1 MERKLGTSLNPPIL
15 FCFLLVL
22 LPGTETLE
30 VKVSDSAVKVVKEQD
45 VFIPCTISGYGST
58 ELDLQLLSVHW
69 SRGSDPVYIYDRGS
83 PNPIRTGSE
92 LDVRLI
98 KGNAGLYLPQVQM
111 NEEGQYTC
119 TVTYNNEGAEG
130 TSSLEVSVKPSARLV
145 PSDVIIEEGTERGV
159 TCHANN
165 YYPEMIK
172 FQWIKHLNVTQHV
185 VLRQGVSTNEP
196 LENGD
201 GTFNVTSQLMLKPSL
216 GHDGEKYSCIISHRS
231 LGNSLVLD
239 FILSVKEWRSIMIGA
254 VVGTLAAVILVAGI
268 CCGYFMFMKKEPPR
282 LSPIMGSELLLHEK
296 KATLSFQISG
306 FRPRDIQITINLK
319 RKGGESAKIYSWNSE
334 VQTGSSAPRDTDGW
348 DVAEMKQL
356 LRNGE
361 MNVPPA
367 QRQLRVEMVNVIR
380 TNKRGISNC
389 QCTIHI
395 TPDIEEDDGAEL
407 TVKVTHSAL
416 RLPISE
422 SCRLQ
427 VNEETMLLV
436 MDEDYRVRVGP
447 APRDPTDNFHER
459 AITLGRLDGLENIAL
474 SPTGKLFAI
483 REGNLY
489 SGPVSSC
496 TNQILFSPDRRNEH
510 TGWDMFKLISVDP
523 RGLLCAVKHSGTVF
537 RGPHP
542 DNESQNWI
550 GDLGV
555 YVGQY
560 NCSDV
565 DSVFFDPQGSLY
577 AKTSDGQIKM
587 WVKPAETDSD
597 WLDLG
602 TALRQRDDRDSPHVI
617 SFCPEGNLWW
627 VSEAEGKLY
636 KGPQPTQ
643 HNPGYWGVATFLG
656 QDYNRYRLFGFI
668 GGTFIQRIQKFEFLP
683 ELGKIVTE
691 MNIIVNVKTY
701 DNSKGDNTL
710 NDTFSFEETIK
721 ETSRFIYDHNIVF
734 MEEVTLSL
742 QEPVVVAIGKAV
754 HMEVSVQK
762 AKISVPYKVRLLTGQ
777 GHTITIEGSWEG
789 TTFYNL
795 RATPR
800 KARGGKSYSYCAPKS
815 IWKE

>member
-1 MERKLGTSLNPPIL
+1 PHKNSSILGAERLVHMRKSTLSCQIPESLLEPTEITLYLQRKGDEQIEIL
-15 FCFLLVL
+15 SW
-22 LPGTETLE
+22 
-30 VKVSDSAVKVVKEQD
+30 KSMANK
-45 VFIPCTISGYGST
+45 TIS
-58 ELDLQLLSVHW
+58 EQL
-69 SRGSDPVYIYDRGS
+69 
-83 PNPIRTGSE
+83 
-92 LDVRLI
+92 
-98 KGNAGLYLPQVQM
+98 
-111 NEEGQYTC
+111 
-119 TVTYNNEGAEG
+119 
-130 TSSLEVSVKPSARLV
+130 VSN
-145 PSDVIIEEGTERGV
+145 G
-159 TCHANN
+159 
-165 YYPEMIK
+165 
-172 FQWIKHLNVTQHV
+172 NVTN
-185 VLRQGVSTNEP
+185 LRPAPRPLQVEMFPIITNK
-196 LENGD
+196 NGD
-201 GTFNVTSQLMLKPSL
+201 
-216 GHDGEKYSCIISHRS
+216 
-231 LGNSLVLD
+231 
-239 FILSVKEWRSIMIGA
+239 
-254 VVGTLAAVILVAGI
+254 
-268 CCGYFMFMKKEPPR
+268 
-282 LSPIMGSELLLHEK
+282 
-296 KATLSFQISG
+296 
-306 FRPRDIQITINLK
+306 
-319 RKGGESAKIYSWNSE
+319 
-334 VQTGSSAPRDTDGW
+334 
-348 DVAEMKQL
+348 
-356 LRNGE
+356 
-361 MNVPPA
+361 
-367 QRQLRVEMVNVIR
+367 
-380 TNKRGISNC
+380 SNC

-416 RLPISE
+416 RLSIYV
-422 SCRLQ
+422 SCRLE

-447 APRDPTDNFHER
+447 APRDPKDNFHER

-489 SGPVSSC
+489 TGPVSSC

-523 RGLLCAVKHSGTVF
+523 MGLLCAVTHSGTVY
-537 RGPHP
+537 RDPHP
-542 DNESQNWI
+542 EDESQKWV

-627 VSEAEGKLY
+627 VSKAEGKLY

-643 HNPGYWGVATFLG
+643 QNPGYWGVARFLG

-668 GGTFIQRIQKFEFLP
+668 GGTFIQRMEGLEFFH

-691 MNIIVNVKTY
+691 KSMILNTETY
-701 DNSKGDNTL
+701 DNSDGSSTL
-710 NDTFSFEETIK
+710 NETFSFK
-721 ETSRFIYDHNIVF
+721 K
-734 MEEVTLSL
+734 MMKEVTLSL
-742 QEPVVVAIGKAV
+742 QAPVVVGIGKTMR
-754 HMEVSVQK
+754 METSVEK

-777 GHTITIEGSWEG
+777 GRTVTIEGSWEG

-795 RATPR
+795 RAAPSDVRGRR
-800 KARGGKSYSYCAPKS
+800 KYFGYTLTDSCEEENYFDQR
-815 IWKE
+815 